1 MRPLMLRTCVT
12 VSTLLFVL
20 LNVVTVNAL
29 GKPRQK
35 SILAIRGGNL
45 EPSGSLYESNPNYER
60 PITLGDLES
69 GHYQNNVFNGQQ
81 QHPQLQQ
88 QQQQMQMQQQQQ
100 PVRRSY
106 LSANAQGPT
115 SFDSVTS
122 SIQGY
127 FLHLYASSPAVAQ
140 TLVTCLGTFLLWQ
153 VSAAQPILQDY
164 FVCSRRNFMAG
175 RWSALILSS
184 ISHAGL
190 FHLAFNLVTLVSM
203 GIPVQQT
210 LQLSKWPLWPL
221 LFGGALAGSFSYL
234 LFESGGGGCIGLS
247 AVTLSLLAVQAQL
260 YPKNVMAFRLM
271 GVIPVR
277 IQAEK
282 ALRVLLVWSLW
293 GSLWKRA
300 GKQGGVPIAH
310 SAHLGGLLF
319 GIAYHAAWVRQR
331 DVGRFLHRA
340 ERILKTRHRIV
351 TKMLQPLYKWV
362 TTKA

>member
-1 MRPLMLRTCVT
+1 MMKPSMLRKCVV

-20 LNVVTVNAL
+20 LDVVAVNAL
-29 GKPRQK
+29 SKPRQT
-35 SILAIRGGNL
+35 SILTIRGGNL
-45 EPSGSLYESNPNYER
+45 DPAGSLYESNPNYER
-60 PITLGDLES
+60 PMTLGDLES
-69 GHYQNNVFNGQQ
+69 GDYSQNNIFNGQQ
-81 QHPQLQQ
+81 QQQ
-88 QQQQMQMQQQQQ
+88 QQHMQMQMQQQQ

-153 VSAAQPILQDY
+153 ISAAQPILQDY
-164 FVCSRRNFMAG
+164 FVCSRRNFVAG
-175 RWSALILSS
+175 RWSALLLSS

-190 FHLAFNLVTLVSM
+190 FHLAFNLMTLVSI

-221 LFGGALAGSFSYL
+221 LLGGALAGSFSYL

-293 GSLWKRA
+293 GSLWKR
-300 GKQGGVPIAH
+300 GKGGGGGGVPIAH

-331 DVGRFLHRA
+331 DVGRLLHRA
-340 ERILKTRHRIV
+340 ERIFKQRQRFLRKA
-351 TKMLQPLYKWV
+351 LLPLYKYA
-362 TTKA
+362 TSKA

>member
-1 MRPLMLRTCVT
+1 MRPTMLRSCVV

-20 LNVVTVNAL
+20 LDVVAVNAW
-29 GKPRQK
+29 GKPTQRA
-35 SILAIRGGNL
+35 SITIRGGNL
-45 EPSGSLYESNPNYER
+45 EAASGSLYESNPNYER
-60 PITLGDLES
+60 PMTLGDLEAGDYS
-69 GHYQNNVFNGQQ
+69 QNNIFDG
-81 QHPQLQQ
+81 QQ

-100 PVRRSY
+100 PLRRSY
-106 LSANAQGPT
+106 LSGNAQGPT

-127 FLHLYASSPAVAQ
+127 FLHLHASSPAVAQ

-153 VSAAQPILQDY
+153 ISACQPILNDY

-175 RWSALILSS
+175 RWSALLLSS

-190 FHLAFNLVTLVSM
+190 FHLAFNLMTLVSI
-203 GIPVQQT
+203 GIPVKQT
-210 LQLSKWPLWPL
+210 LQMSKWPVWPL
-221 LFGGALAGSFSYL
+221 LLGGALAGSFSYL
-234 LFESGGGGCIGLS
+234 LLESGGGGCIGLS

-260 YPKNVMAFRLM
+260 YPKNVMAVRLM

-282 ALRVLLVWSLW
+282 ALQVLLVWSLW
-293 GSLWKRA
+293 GSLWKRGGRA
-300 GKQGGVPIAH
+300 GGVPIAH

-331 DVGRFLHRA
+331 DVGRLLHRA
-340 ERILKTRHRIV
+340 ERILKQRQRIL
-351 TKMLQPLYKWV
+351 TQTLQPLYKHV
-362 TTKA
+362 TKS

>member
-1 MRPLMLRTCVT
+1 MRPTMLRSCVV
-12 VSTLLFVL
+12 VSILLFVL
-20 LNVVTVNAL
+20 IFNVVAVNAL
-29 GKPRQK
+29 GKPTRRA
-35 SILAIRGGNL
+35 ILAVRGGNVD
-45 EPSGSLYESNPNYER
+45 PSSGSLYEHNPNYER
-60 PITLGDLES
+60 PMTLGDIES
-69 GHYQNNVFNGQQ
+69 GDYSQNNIFNGQQ
-81 QHPQLQQ
+81 Q
-88 QQQQMQMQQQQQ
+88 QMHMQQQ
-100 PVRRSY
+100 PPRRSY
-106 LSANAQGPT
+106 LSANPNRPT

-153 VSAAQPILQDY
+153 ISACQPILQDY

-175 RWSALILSS
+175 RWSALLLSS

-190 FHLAFNLVTLVSM
+190 FHLAFNLMTLVSF

-210 LQLSKWPLWPL
+210 LQMSKWPVWPL
-221 LFGGALAGSFSYL
+221 LLGGALAGSFSYL
-234 LFESGGGGCIGLS
+234 LLESGGGGCIGLS

-282 ALRVLLVWSLW
+282 ALQVLLVWSLF
-293 GSLWKRA
+293 GSFWKR
-300 GKQGGVPIAH
+300 GGRSGGGVPIAH

-331 DVGRFLHRA
+331 DVGRLLHRA
-340 ERILKTRHRIV
+340 ERILKQRQRIL
-351 TKMLQPLYKWV
+351 TKTLQPLYKYV
-362 TTKA
+362 TSKA

>member
-1 MRPLMLRTCVT
+1 MRPWMLRTCVV

-20 LNVVTVNAL
+20 LDVVTTVNAL
-29 GKPRQK
+29 GKPSQR
-35 SILAIRGGNL
+35 SILAVRGGNL
-45 EPSGSLYESNPNYER
+45 EAAAGSLYESNPHYER
-60 PITLGDLES
+60 PVTLGDLES
-69 GHYQNNVFNGQQ
+69 DHSQNNIFNGQ
-81 QHPQLQQ
+81 HQQ
-88 QQQQMQMQQQQQ
+88 QLLEQ

-106 LSANAQGPT
+106 LPVNAQRPT

-153 VSAAQPILQDY
+153 VSACQPILSDY

-175 RWSALILSS
+175 RWSSLLLSS

-190 FHLAFNLVTLVSM
+190 FHLAANLMALVSI
-203 GIPVQQT
+203 GIPVKQT
-210 LQLSKWPLWPL
+210 LQLSKWPVWPL
-221 LFGGALAGSFSYL
+221 LLGGALTGSFSYL
-234 LFESGGGGCIGLS
+234 LLESGGGGCIGLS
-247 AVTLSLLAVQAQL
+247 AVTLSLLAVHAQQ
-260 YPKNVMAFRLM
+260 YPKNVMGFLLM

-293 GSLWKRA
+293 GSCWKRGA
-300 GKQGGVPIAH
+300 RQGGVPIAH
-310 SAHLGGLLF
+310 AAHLGGLLF

-331 DVGRFLHRA
+331 DVGRLLHRV
-340 ERILKTRHRIV
+340 ERILKQRQRIV
-351 TKMLQPLYKWV
+351 TQTLRPLYKYV
-362 TTKA
+362 TKA